1 MVLFY
6 MNIYLF
12 LFDAGDQTINQQD
25 YTLKTC
31 NVAMVPELFFH
42 SGYGEITIV
51 AFLQSVL
58 WNLLNVLKTFG
69 MFRSIEIFQV

>member
-1 MVLFY
+1 MRHVYLVFY
-6 MNIYLF
+6 
-12 LFDAGDQTINQQD
+12 FDAGDLAINQQD

-58 WNLLNVLKTFG
+58 WNFSKCVKIFG
-69 MFRSIEIFQV
+69 MFRSDEIFQD